1 MLSTPLLV
9 VRKSYQVT
17 ATEACLHGYR
27 MLLSLLLSPCS
38 NKNLHDILAKSLW
51 EFYFHL
57 DSCIISAYDLLC
69 SMPMTKVTWQF
80 SSASALLWGL
90 ISLDELFVY
99 VLWKIGHIFFSAVAE
114 GFIPFCYQRNWKL
127 YLPVP
132 FCKHRK
138 LGHLQINKRC
148 GACAWLMFQLPLT
161 KLNIHCVLRRH
172 LGMTLCFPVA
182 FVPTP
187 KFLLS

>member
-1 MLSTPLLV
+1 MFLYKILCLVVLRALLPSGTRRVHGVSKIFMLSTPLLV

-38 NKNLHDILAKSLW
+38 NKNLHDILAKSLR

-80 SSASALLWGL
+80 SSASALL
-90 ISLDELFVY
+90 
-99 VLWKIGHIFFSAVAE
+99 
-114 GFIPFCYQRNWKL
+114 
-127 YLPVP
+127 
-132 FCKHRK
+132 
-138 LGHLQINKRC
+138 
-148 GACAWLMFQLPLT
+148 
-161 KLNIHCVLRRH
+161 
-172 LGMTLCFPVA
+172 
-182 FVPTP
+182 
-187 KFLLS
+187 